1 MKVKSCSR
9 VQLFMTPWTAA
20 YQAPVSM
27 GFSRQEYWS
36 GLPLPSPP
44 FIATLIFTFCL
55 LLALAQFAL
64 HFSSSFK
71 VYGGFP
77 GGSDG
82 KESACNVG
90 DLGSI
95 PREDPLEKGTATH
108 SIILAS
114 RIPWTEEPGSYSPW
128 GCRHD

>member
-1 MKVKSCSR
+1 MIPVLSDFSKLSF
-9 VQLFMTPWTAA
+9 LFFVVNLAQDLSILILKKKKTF
-20 YQAPVSM
+20 
-27 GFSRQEYWS
+27 GFVDFLYSLVILFS
-36 GLPLPSPP
+36 IP

-71 VYGGFP
+71 VFGGFP

-82 KESACNVG
+82 KGSACNVG

-95 PREDPLEKGTATH
+95 LG
-108 SIILAS
+108 
-114 RIPWTEEPGSYSPW
+114 
-128 GCRHD
+128 

>member
-1 MKVKSCSR
+1 MYVLFLPVCVLVAQSCPT
-9 VQLFMTPWTAA
+9 LCDPMDCTAH
-20 YQAPVSM
+20 QALGSM
-27 GFSRQEYWS
+27 GFSRQGYWS

-44 FIATLIFTFCL
+44 FIAPLIFTFCL

-95 PREDPLEKGTATH
+95 PG
-108 SIILAS
+108 
-114 RIPWTEEPGSYSPW
+114 
-128 GCRHD
+128 